1 MNKTEI
7 IDKIKSFFFNE
18 EEEVVVAPVEPSD
31 WKSGETILRVNGEVA
46 VGTEVLQVT
55 EAGLESVL
63 DGEYPIEDTEMT
75 LVIADG
81 AIAEVKEVPVEMEE
95 NEENED
101 EDKDEK
107 EGYSF
112 SAEDLTNL
120 KAEIG
125 TIIKETFEAIAVEM
139 ESVKK
144 ENEELKTRFET
155 FASEDADK
163 SVKEGKEKK
172 IKFEDKYE
180 KLRFFG
186 KK

>member
-18 EEEVVVAPVEPSD
+18 DEVVVEDVAPVEPSD
-31 WKSGETILRVNGEVA
+31 WKSGETILRVNGEVV

-81 AIAEVKEVPVEMEE
+81 VIAEVREVPVEMEE
-95 NEENED
+95 DEEDEDED
-101 EDKDEK
+101 EDKDKK

-125 TIIKETFEAIAVEM
+125 TIIKETFEAIAEEM

-155 FASEDADK
+155 FANEDAD
-163 SVKEGKEKK
+163 
-172 IKFEDKYE
+172 
-180 KLRFFG
+180 
-186 KK
+186 